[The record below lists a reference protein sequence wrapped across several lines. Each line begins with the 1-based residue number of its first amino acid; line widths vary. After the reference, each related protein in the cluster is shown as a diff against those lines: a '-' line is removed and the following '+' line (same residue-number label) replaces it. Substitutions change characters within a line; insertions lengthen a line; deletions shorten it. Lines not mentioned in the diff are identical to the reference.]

1 MTKATQV
8 GVMIVSVAI
17 VIEPDGDGFF
27 AYAPALKGLLMDG
40 STETEALERARE
52 GVKVYLESLH
62 RQGEPLPEGPGISV
76 HPENPEA
83 SVQHVTMQWPI
94 PFGTS
99 LETALPTT

>member
-8 GVMIVSVAI
+8 RAMIVSVAI
-17 VIEPDGDGFF
+17 VIEPDGEGFF

-40 STETEALERARE
+40 STETEALERAKE
-52 GVKVYLESLH
+52 GVRVYLESLH

-83 SVQHVTMQWPI
+83 SVQHVTMQWPT

>member
-8 GVMIVSVAI
+8 RVMIVSVEI

-62 RQGEPLPEGPGISV
+62 RQGEPLVSSSTTTPGR
-76 HPENPEA
+76 HMA
-83 SVQHVTMQWPI
+83 S
-94 PFGTS
+94 S
-99 LETALPTT
+99 S

>member
-8 GVMIVSVAI
+8 RAMMVSVAI
-17 VIEPDGDGFF
+17 VIEPDGEGFF

-40 STETEALERARE
+40 STETEALERAKE
-52 GVKVYLESLH
+52 GVRVYLESLH

-83 SVQHVTMQWPI
+83 SVQHVTMQWPT